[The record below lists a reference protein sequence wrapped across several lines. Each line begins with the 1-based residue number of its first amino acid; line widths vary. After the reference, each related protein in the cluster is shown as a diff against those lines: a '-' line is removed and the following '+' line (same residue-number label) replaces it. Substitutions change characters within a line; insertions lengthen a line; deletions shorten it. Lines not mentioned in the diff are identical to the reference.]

1 MITSLSIFF
10 YFELWINLSVDRLT
24 SHMCGFKIIQ
34 KQWIFS
40 LSDNFIGVSLFS
52 NIFRQLESQTE
63 KMPSRI
69 LCYDT
74 MSLMKSEARNK
85 KNYFLKKICRKRG
98 ISTLH
103 EILLT
108 LQTCLQYY
116 IECYRKTS
124 YNGSD
129 SDRSLELQLVSL
141 KVSIYFGLNF
151 YKVIIVLK
159 CF

>member
-1 MITSLSIFF
+1 MDLKLFRNNEF
-10 YFELWINLSVDRLT
+10 SV
-24 SHMCGFKIIQ
+24 
-34 KQWIFS
+34 
-40 LSDNFIGVSLFS
+40 LSDVFIGVSLFS

-63 KMPSRI
+63 KMTSRI

-74 MSLMKSEARNK
+74 MSLMKSEAGNK
-85 KNYFLKKICRKRG
+85 KNYFLKKIYRKRG

-116 IECYRKTS
+116 IECCRKTS
-124 YNGSD
+124 CNGSD
-129 SDRSLELQLVSL
+129 FYRSLELQLVSL

-151 YKVIIVLK
+151 CKVIIVLK